1 MVSHKGIPG
10 FPRWHSWLR
19 AVAFLASRSGIS
31 KTKNLFSSSTSS
43 PALLST
49 STMPPNLWPIV
60 SSVFGVIL
68 VMVIGGACRRVG
80 WLTREA
86 DRSLASLLTSVL
98 IPCLFLSR
106 ILSGDS
112 TDDLSVAWIPPV
124 VGFATT
130 TTGFLASLL
139 FARTIGPK
147 IGLDSDA
154 KQRSFAI
161 CAGICNYGF
170 IPLPLAEK
178 FYENAVV
185 DLILHNVGVDL
196 ALWSVGLAVLCGSSV
211 SGVAKA
217 LTNPPLIAVIVAIS
231 IKQLFGAQVVPSF
244 VMSAVELLAECA
256 IPMGLVLSGAIIV
269 DFLGEAEWK
278 NAWPVVIAAMSLRQL
293 VFPLV
298 LLTIGS
304 AVLSSVDMRQVVM
317 LQAAMPAAIFPVVLI
332 RLYDKDVSTAL
343 SVVLSTSL
351 AALVLIP
358 LWLGIGQWWLGV

>member
-1 MVSHKGIPG
+1 
-10 FPRWHSWLR
+10 
-19 AVAFLASRSGIS
+19 
-31 KTKNLFSSSTSS
+31 
-43 PALLST
+43 
-49 STMPPNLWPIV
+49 MPPNLWPIV